1 MSMNRPDLGT
11 TPSRRRR
18 QAEVEERVQ
27 ADVQKEELRQLNV
40 AVPLG
45 LHRQMRLRAARGH
58 HPAGAEHPGH
68 PVLPAELAT
77 SNGRDIAS

>member
-45 LHRQMRLRAARGH
+45 LHRQMRLRAAHEDITLR
-58 HPAGAEHPGH
+58 
-68 PVLPAELAT
+68 ELSIRAIQ
-77 SNGRDIAS
+77 SYLQS